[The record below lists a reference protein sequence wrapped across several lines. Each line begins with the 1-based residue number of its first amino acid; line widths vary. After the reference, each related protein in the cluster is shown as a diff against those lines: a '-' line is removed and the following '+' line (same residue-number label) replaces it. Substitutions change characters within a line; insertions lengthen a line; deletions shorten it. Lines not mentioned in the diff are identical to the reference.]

1 MVKTGL
7 DVIRA
12 DSARELAGHRIGLVV
27 NQASIGSDLVHAR
40 HAFSHRFDKRLMALF
55 GPQHGIFGE
64 RQDNMVE
71 SPHAVDAEL
80 DLPVYSLYSETRKPT
95 PRMLD
100 GIDVLVIDL
109 QDVGTRVYTFMHTMA
124 YCMLAARDADIK
136 VVVLD
141 RPNPVGGLAVD
152 GNPLNPDFASFVGLY
167 PIPMRHGMTMGEL
180 AHLFNEGYRIGCDLS
195 VIPMEGWRR
204 GMSFRDTG
212 LPWVMPSPNLP
223 TPETAVVYPGQVLL
237 EGTNLSEGRGTT
249 RPFELFGAP
258 YIDCP
263 KLATQLRRYP
273 LPGVQ
278 FREHHFL
285 PTFHK
290 WAEEVCHGFQLHVTD
305 AEAFLPYRTGL
316 CVLHAILSLWPDA
329 FGWRPPPYEYEQEKL
344 PIDILLG
351 DGAIRERLE
360 RLEDPVEMEA
370 DWQASLQ
377 AFLQLRGQF
386 LQYGN

>member
-141 RPNPVGGLAVD
+141 RPNPVGGLAVE

-195 VIPMEGWRR
+195 VIPMEGWQRR
-204 GMSFRDTG
+204 MRFHETG

-223 TPETAVVYPGQVLL
+223 TLDTALVYPGQVLL

-258 YIDCP
+258 YID
-263 KLATQLRRYP
+263 
-273 LPGVQ
+273 
-278 FREHHFL
+278 
-285 PTFHK
+285 
-290 WAEEVCHGFQLHVTD
+290 
-305 AEAFLPYRTGL
+305 
-316 CVLHAILSLWPDA
+316 
-329 FGWRPPPYEYEQEKL
+329 
-344 PIDILLG
+344 
-351 DGAIRERLE
+351 
-360 RLEDPVEMEA
+360 
-370 DWQASLQ
+370 
-377 AFLQLRGQF
+377 
-386 LQYGN
+386 